1 MREDAK
7 YKVVLQKLSG
17 RLIALYGEGC
27 DIEREVLNRI
37 GAEVLEVDTSSEDE
51 FTEAA
56 RDADAVVAFG
66 SGIRFNRTVI
76 SSLQKCKIIAVP
88 AVGFDHVDISAAT
101 DHDILVTN
109 VPDVFIE
116 EVADHTMAL
125 LLACWRRLITQDQ
138 MVRTGRWIDARPML
152 YRFPRV
158 MGMTLGF
165 VAFGNIPR
173 AVSRR
178 AKPFGLRM
186 KAYDPHISELVM
198 NEYGVEPITDLSEL
212 LQSADFISVH
222 LPLSEETYH
231 MISERQ
237 FRQMKPTAIFINTGR
252 GRTVDEAALIEALQA
267 GSIAFA
273 GLDVFEKEPI
283 DADNPLLKMD
293 NVILTAHVASAS
305 SRMRPETRRRAAQ
318 EIARVLQGGKPI
330 HPLNP

>member
-1 MREDAK
+1 MREDVK

-27 DIEREVLNRI
+27 DIEREVLNRT
-37 GAEVLEVDTSSEDE
+37 GAEVVEVDTSSEDE
-51 FTEAA
+51 FAEAA

-66 SGIRFNRTVI
+66 SGIRFNPTVI

-88 AVGFDHVDISAAT
+88 AVGVDHVDISAAT

-165 VAFGNIPR
+165 IAFGNIPR

-186 KAYDPHISELVM
+186 MAYDPHISELVM

-212 LQSADFISVH
+212 LQSTDFISTH

-231 MISERQ
+231 MISEQQ

-252 GRTVDEAALIEALQA
+252 GSTVDEAALIEALQA
-267 GSIAFA
+267 GWIAFA